1 MIKNRDF
8 REFKETYLE
17 VVREF
22 NIDTRKSYKRQVQQL
37 VILADDIQSQ
47 ICNSADTIKISDYED
62 IVNNVDSDM
71 SKDAW
76 KEIVSLNSRSAS
88 IKQSTREKYIKKTR
102 QQIKSE
108 MYKTMQL
115 NNDYKAESDIPI
127 PAGNVNCKVNEEVN
141 NTYSDI
147 LRRSTS
153 TRNYI
158 NNVLYKKYKKLAEA
172 AEYISE
178 GDVTYDRFKSM
189 VDYEHYLGGYPSDN
203 SPAKIDATICKFL
216 ECYYL
221 LKKYHP
227 EFFDEHFNPMLEQY
241 NNMFEIVEKR
251 IKPTAKFNP

>member
-1 MIKNRDF
+1 MRKTRDF

-22 NIDTRKSYKRQVQQL
+22 NIDTRKSYKQQVQRF
-37 VILADDIQSQ
+37 VALAEDIQCQ
-47 ICNSADTIKISDYED
+47 ICNSADEIKISDYED
-62 IVNNVDSDM
+62 IVNTVDSDM
-71 SKDAW
+71 TKDTW

-127 PAGNVNCKVNEEVN
+127 PSGNVRCNVNEETN

-147 LRRSTS
+147 LKRSTS

-158 NNVLYKKYKKLAEA
+158 NNVLYKKYKKFAEA
-172 AEYISE
+172 AEYVSE

-189 VDYEHYLGGYPSDN
+189 VDYEHYLGGYPSEN

-227 EFFDEHFNPMLEQY
+227 EFFDKHFNSMCEQY

-251 IKPTAKFNP
+251 IKPTKKFNP